1 MEEGKGRNT
10 LQQKKTL
17 WTNKV
22 FLARWP
28 VKRSLSDAHSVFI
41 S

>member
-1 MEEGKGRNT
+1 MENGKGRNT
-10 LQQKKTL
+10 LQKKKTL

-22 FLARWP
+22 FLAGCP